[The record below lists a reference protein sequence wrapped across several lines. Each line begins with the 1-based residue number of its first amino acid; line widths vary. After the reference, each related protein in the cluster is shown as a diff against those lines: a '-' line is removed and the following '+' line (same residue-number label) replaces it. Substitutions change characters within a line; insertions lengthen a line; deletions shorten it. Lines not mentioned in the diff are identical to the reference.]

1 MSNDRQRS
9 SETRLDPPVHP
20 AAVTAGVWDHLRTFV
35 RHRWWALAG
44 FLALAVPMAAVTLLT
59 TPVYQATTR
68 VLIGEDSPR
77 VAISDS
83 KADTPQNGV
92 DPMTQT
98 EVVRSRTLAREVAQ
112 AQKLWEAPEFAPLV
126 AATPDDAAR
135 SQGLVD
141 PLLARLTV
149 GLVPDSRVVN
159 ISFESQDP
167 ELASRMANAV
177 ATRFIER
184 ERESKFRAAESQ
196 AEFFSRQLATQREQV
211 AKAEQALQTY
221 RAQRDALSLSERQN
235 VVGQTMLDL
244 NASVTKATTDRL
256 QRETQYQQIAA
267 IRNDPAALESHPL
280 IAVNGFVQSLKSQ
293 AAELA
298 RQDAQLAERLG
309 PKHPDRIQVQAA
321 LESVQGRI
329 RAEVLKLAD
338 GIESD
343 YRAAVSQ
350 EASVTQAL
358 NRQKAQA
365 LELDRKGVEY
375 AALEREAVSARQV
388 FDALLQQTREATLVA
403 SVDRG
408 TVRVIDPAEPPGAPI
423 RPRTGQGLAA
433 AALLGIIGAAGGAFG
448 REYLRRRVASP
459 ADLERRLGLQLLAMI
474 PPAPKDEADA
484 TTGLSPL
491 PGEAFRRLRANVML
505 ALGDNDQPG
514 NVLVV
519 SSAAPGEGKSFT
531 ASHLALA
538 LAAVDQRVALIDADL
553 RRPRLHT
560 MFDRHRAP
568 GLSDVLL
575 GRRSTAEVLRPVGA
589 QGLVLVPSGLPT
601 AKAAELLSYQSFRT
615 FIDGLRSDFDW
626 IVIDSPPVMAVA
638 DAAVL
643 SRDAT
648 AVLFV
653 TSAEETSLEAAETA
667 LNELHAAGARLVGA
681 VLNRAPL
688 TREAFYY
695 SRYYRPEYDVYHSP
709 TESAADLP
717 ADRAAREEVGA
728 RTS

>member
-1 MSNDRQRS
+1 MPNDRRL
-9 SETRLDPPVHP
+9 SETRSEPTHSSVP
-20 AAVTAGVWDHLRTFV
+20 VTAGVWEHLRTIV

-44 FLALAVPMAAVTLLT
+44 LILTATPMAAVTLFT
-59 TPVYQATTR
+59 TPVYMATTR
-68 VLIGEDSPR
+68 VLIGEDTPN
-77 VAISDS
+77 VALS
-83 KADTPQNGV
+83 ADRRAGPSNGV
-92 DPMTQT
+92 DPQTQS
-98 EVVRSRTLAREVAQ
+98 EVVRSRTLARDVVT
-112 AQKLWEAPEFAPLV
+112 AQKLWEEPEFAPYV
-126 AATPDDAAR
+126 AGATDDAAR
-135 SQGLVD
+135 AQGLID
-141 PLLARLTV
+141 PLLSRLV
-149 GLVPDSRVVN
+149 VSLVPDSRVLN
-159 ISFESQDP
+159 ISFESRDP
-167 ELASRMANAV
+167 QLAARIANAL
-177 ATRFIER
+177 ANRFIER
-184 ERESKFRAAESQ
+184 ERESKFQAAAQQ
-196 AEFFSRQLATQREQV
+196 AEFYNKQLAAQRAQV
-211 AKAEQALQTY
+211 SAAEAALQNY
-221 RAQRDALSLSERQN
+221 RASRDALSLSERQN
-235 VVGQTMLDL
+235 VIGQTMLEM
-244 NASVTKATTDRL
+244 NSTVTRATTDRL
-256 QRETQYQQIAA
+256 LRETQFRQIESLKD
-267 IRNDPAALESHPL
+267 DPAALESHPL
-280 IAVNGFVQSLKSQ
+280 VAANAFVQTLKAQ
-293 AAELA
+293 AAELT
-298 RQDAQLAERLG
+298 RQDAQLAESLG
-309 PKHPDRIQVQAA
+309 PKHPDRIQVAAA
-321 LESVQGRI
+321 LESVNTRL
-329 RAEVLKLAD
+329 RAEIAKVVS
-338 GIESD
+338 GIETD
-343 YRAAVSQ
+343 YRAAVTQ

-375 AALEREAVSARQV
+375 AALEREAVSARQIY
-388 FDALLQQTREATLVA
+388 DSLLQQTKEASITT

-408 TVRVIDPAEPPGAPI
+408 TIRVVDPADPPGAPI
-423 RPRTGQGLAA
+423 RPRRNQGLAA
-433 AALLGIIGAAGGAFG
+433 AALLGLIGAAGGAFG
-448 REYLRRRVASP
+448 REYLRRRVASA

-514 NVLVV
+514 NVIVV

-560 MFDRHRAP
+560 MFDRQRAP

-601 AKAAELLSYQSFRT
+601 AKAAELLSYQAFRT

-667 LNELHAAGARLVGA
+667 LNELQAAGARLIGA

-695 SRYYRPEYDVYHSP
+695 SRYYRPEYDVYLSP
-709 TESAADLP
+709 SESADAP
-717 ADRAAREEVGA
+717 GERAAREEVGA
-728 RTS
+728 GTS